1 MVIETSKCM
10 LRNDEHVFL
19 NLAKLSE
26 GGVYIFSQFV
36 QNQKDFP
43 GGSAG
48 KESACNVGDLGS
60 IPGLGRAPGEGRVY
74 SLQYSGLEN
83 SMDCM
88 EWGRKE
94 LDTTERFS
102 LNLKQSQKIVFFSYC
117 ILNYYQIL
125 NMSPC
130 YCLVAK
136 SCLFATPWTVACQA
150 PLSMGFPRQENW
162 SGFPVLLQGIFPTQ
176 GLNLRLLL
184 GRQILYDWATWE
196 APLGNCF
203 RDRIHVLFQVW
214 VAGECNQ
221 MNPRRRDCR
230 GGLGRVV
237 EVCSCERVGLGCVCC

>member
-1 MVIETSKCM
+1 MSHGSGI
-10 LRNDEHVFL
+10 HHFFL
-19 NLAKLSE
+19 YPLAKTWSHGSTPASSVPGKCSLCV
-26 GGVYIFSQFV
+26 GLFCAQLKLMRLLLLFSHSVVSNF
-36 QNQKDFP
+36 
-43 GGSAG
+43 
-48 KESACNVGDLGS
+48 
-60 IPGLGRAPGEGRVY
+60 
-74 SLQYSGLEN
+74 
-83 SMDCM
+83 
-88 EWGRKE
+88 
-94 LDTTERFS
+94 
-102 LNLKQSQKIVFFSYC
+102 
-117 ILNYYQIL
+117 
-125 NMSPC
+125 
-130 YCLVAK
+130 
-136 SCLFATPWTVACQA
+136 FATPWTVACQA

>member
-1 MVIETSKCM
+1 MYAKKWWTCIFEFSKAVW
-10 LRNDEHVFL
+10 RRHI
-19 NLAKLSE
+19 
-26 GGVYIFSQFV
+26 YIFTICTKPKGFPWWLSWERICLQCGRPGFNPWVGKSPWRRESLLTPVFWLGELYGLYGMGSQR
-36 QNQKDFP
+36 
-43 GGSAG
+43 
-48 KESACNVGDLGS
+48 VGHNWAIFTS
-60 IPGLGRAPGEGRVY
+60 FKTKP
-74 SLQYSGLEN
+74 EN
-83 SMDCM
+83 C
-88 EWGRKE
+88 
-94 LDTTERFS
+94 
-102 LNLKQSQKIVFFSYC
+102 IFSYC

-237 EVCSCERVGLGCVCC
+237 EVCSWERVGLGCVCC